1 VSGLNILGE
10 QAGAEHPHCW
20 RCGHDPAPEH
30 AEPVSLFCQF
40 CNSLQPPVP
49 DYFAF
54 FGLPRRLAVDLAELQ
69 RKFYAMSR
77 LLHPDRYTRAPERER
92 RYSLE
97 ATAILND
104 GYRVLRDPV
113 ERAEYVLKEAGFDI
127 GEQRSRDV
135 PPELLEEVFEFN
147 MALDELKSGD
157 RSVVPQLMES
167 RESFQ
172 RMLAGID
179 GELAAQ
185 FAEHDAAPAGEAR
198 RAVLE
203 RIRKI
208 LNRRRYIRNLV
219 SEVDKQLTAHGA

>member
-1 VSGLNILGE
+1 MSAFHITGG

-20 RCGHDPAPEH
+20 RCGHDPAPEI
-30 AEPVSLFCQF
+30 ADPLSLFCQF

-49 DYFAF
+49 DYYAF
-54 FGLPRRLAVDLAELQ
+54 LQLPRRLALDVEELQ

-77 LLHPDRYTRAPERER
+77 LLHPDRYTRSSERER

-157 RSVVPQLMES
+157 SSVVPQLADS
-167 RESFQ
+167 RASFQ
-172 RMLAGID
+172 AMTAAID
-179 GELAAQ
+179 QELAAH
-185 FAEHDAAPAGEAR
+185 FTLHDAASSREGR
-198 RAVLE
+198 HAVLE
-203 RIRKI
+203 QIRKI
-208 LNRRRYIRNLV
+208 LNRRRYVRNLV
-219 SEVDKQLTAHGA
+219 NEVDRQLTAHGA

>member
-1 VSGLNILGE
+1 MSELHILGG
-10 QAGAEHPHCW
+10 QADAGHPHCW
-20 RCGHDPAPEH
+20 RCGHDPAPENT
-30 AEPVSLFCQF
+30 APVSLFCQF

-49 DYFAF
+49 DYYAF
-54 FGLPRRLAVDLAELQ
+54 FHLPRLLALDADELQ

-77 LLHPDRYTRAPERER
+77 LLHPDRYTRSPERER

-157 RSVVPQLMES
+157 ESVVPRLEES
-167 RESFQ
+167 RASFQ
-172 RMLAGID
+172 AMIAAID
-179 GELAAQ
+179 QELAAQ
-185 FAEHDAAPAGEAR
+185 FARHDAASSREERHAI
-198 RAVLE
+198 LE
-203 RIRKI
+203 QIRGI
-208 LNRRRYIRNLV
+208 LNRRRYVRNLV
-219 SEVDKQLTAHGA
+219 SEVDRQLTARGA

>member
-1 VSGLNILGE
+1 VSELHIFGG
-10 QAGAEHPHCW
+10 QAGADHPHCW
-20 RCGHDPAPEH
+20 RCGHDPAPE
-30 AEPVSLFCQF
+30 AKQPVSLFCQF

-54 FGLPRRLAVDLAELQ
+54 FNLPRHLSLDLADLQ
-69 RKFYAMSR
+69 RRFYAMSR
-77 LLHPDRYTRAPERER
+77 LLHPDRYSRRPERER
-92 RYSLE
+92 TYSLE

-135 PPELLEEVFEFN
+135 PPELLEEVFELN

-157 RSVVPQLMES
+157 ASVVPQLAES
-167 RESFQ
+167 REHFQ
-172 RMLAGID
+172 QLLAGID
-179 GELAAQ
+179 TELAAH
-185 FAEHDAAPAGEAR
+185 FAEHDQASGREAKR
-198 RAVLE
+198 EVLE

-219 SEVDKQLTAHGA
+219 GQVDQQLTAQGA

>member
-1 VSGLNILGE
+1 VSELHILGG
-10 QAGAEHPHCW
+10 QAAAEHPHCW
-20 RCGHDPAPEH
+20 RCGHEPAAEAP
-30 AEPVSLFCQF
+30 EPVSLFCRF
-40 CNSLQPPVP
+40 CNSLQPPVT

-54 FGLPRRLAVDLAELQ
+54 FELPRNLAVDLSELQ
-69 RKFYAMSR
+69 RKFYALSR
-77 LLHPDRYTRAPERER
+77 LLHPDRYTRAAERER

-113 ERAEYVLKEAGFDI
+113 ERAEYVLRDAGFDI
-127 GEQRSRDV
+127 GEQRTRDV

-157 RSVVPQLMES
+157 DSVVPQLMES

-172 RMLAGID
+172 RMLGDID
-179 GELAAQ
+179 KDLAAH
-185 FAEHDAAPAGEAR
+185 FAEHDAAFGRDAR

-219 SEVDKQLTAHGA
+219 SEVDRQLTAQGA

>member
-1 VSGLNILGE
+1 MSELHILGE
-10 QAGAEHPHCW
+10 QTGAAHPHCW
-20 RCGHDPAPEH
+20 RCGHDPAPDSP
-30 AEPVSLFCQF
+30 EPVSLFCQF

-54 FGLPRRLAVDLAELQ
+54 FGLPRNLGLDLADLQ
-69 RKFYAMSR
+69 RKFYSLSR

-113 ERAEYVLKEAGFDI
+113 ERAEYLLKEAGFDI

-135 PPELLEEVFEFN
+135 PPELLEEVFELN

-157 RSVVPQLMES
+157 KSVVPQLTAA
-167 RESFQ
+167 RASFQ
-172 RMLAGID
+172 QMLAAID
-179 GELAAQ
+179 AELAAH
-185 FAEHDAAPAGEAR
+185 FAAHDAAAGAEAR
-198 RAVLE
+198 RAQLE

-219 SEVDKQLTAHGA
+219 SEVDRQLTAQGA